1 MTLLRMP
8 IMIMVFGSARDG
20 ILCWCI
26 REWLHASPHCT
37 STLEPISTSLVS
49 ARAREVDVIPP
60 KSEQNCYPSKK
71 NACSR
76 STRLPF
82 RRLSCYN
89 NTRSAIFKQ
98 AAGDRML

>member
-76 STRLPF
+76 
-82 RRLSCYN
+82 LSCYN